1 MQRFAAQLASSRL
14 LQDTEL
20 GSFTGPLLCTAS
32 DGTNAPWHQN
42 GPYDGHLLVLSSQHL
57 FFIPITDSPFPD
69 PVYPRYYSGVSTSPR
84 PGQSEHS
91 ISRVISSIQFSH
103 SVMSD
108 SLRPHGLQHARLPCL
123 SPTPEVCLNSCPL
136 SQWCHP
142 TTSSC
147 RPLHFLPSIF
157 PASGSF
163 PMSQLFISG
172 GQSTGASASASVLPM
187 NIQD

>member
-1 MQRFAAQLASSRL
+1 MGTYPFPYSPCCFPWLKPLTSLIGPDSSLWDSSPVYFPCPRPDMQRFAAQLASSRL

-20 GSFTGPLLCTAS
+20 GSFTGSLLCTAS

-42 GPYDGHLLVLSSQHL
+42 RPYDGHLLVLSSQHL

-108 SLRPHGLQHARLPCL
+108 SLRPHGLQHARPPCP
-123 SPTPEVCLNSCPL
+123 SSTPGVYSNACP
-136 SQWCHP
+136 
-142 TTSSC
+142 
-147 RPLHFLPSIF
+147 
-157 PASGSF
+157 
-163 PMSQLFISG
+163 
-172 GQSTGASASASVLPM
+172 
-187 NIQD
+187 